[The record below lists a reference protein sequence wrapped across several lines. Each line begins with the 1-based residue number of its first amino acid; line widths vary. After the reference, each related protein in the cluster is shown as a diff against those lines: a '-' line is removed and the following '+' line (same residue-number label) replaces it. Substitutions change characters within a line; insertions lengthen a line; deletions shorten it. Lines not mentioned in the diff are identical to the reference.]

1 MDEILNTMTHK
12 ITTAQAAVL
21 LTVLDKI
28 NAAQQK
34 SPAMMAALDID
45 RHDLQ
50 KCQRLLSGL
59 EKTNGK

>member
-1 MDEILNTMTHK
+1 MTHK

-28 NAAQQK
+28 NAAQIK

-45 RHDLQ
+45 RHDIS
-50 KCQRLLSGL
+50 KVQRLLQGL
-59 EKTNGK
+59 GKTNGK